1 MSSILTTG
9 RVSFFFIYSHLLML
23 YWHRW
28 GEGGGGGGVYIFKKI
43 SVKFLTSGKK
53 YMLKMS
59 NIRVQEN
66 SPPWAAFCRQMS
78 LTLVRPEKRCKKVHF

>member
-1 MSSILTTG
+1 
-9 RVSFFFIYSHLLML
+9 ML

-28 GEGGGGGGVYIFKKI
+28 GEAGGRAGGGGGGGVYIFKKI

-59 NIRVQEN
+59 NIRVQEI
-66 SPPWAAFCRQMS
+66 PLLGQ
-78 LTLVRPEKRCKKVHF
+78 HFVVKCP

>member
-9 RVSFFFIYSHLLML
+9 RVSFFFIYSHLSML

-28 GEGGGGGGVYIFKKI
+28 GEGGVNIFKKI

-59 NIRVQEN
+59 NIRIYGY
-66 SPPWAAFCRQMS
+66 
-78 LTLVRPEKRCKKVHF
+78 KKIPLPGQHFVVKCP